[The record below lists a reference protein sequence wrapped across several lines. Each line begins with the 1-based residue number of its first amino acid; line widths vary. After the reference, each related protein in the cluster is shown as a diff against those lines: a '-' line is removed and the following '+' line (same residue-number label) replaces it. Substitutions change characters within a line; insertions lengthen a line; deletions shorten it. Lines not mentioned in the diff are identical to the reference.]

1 MQMCLNSWA
10 DRKEVQGNI
19 HRWSSPELP
28 TGLPS
33 DKEMTKIHDGLIVN
47 PKHSVVKVWAACY
60 NMMVNK
66 ELQQHSDCPCPVICC
81 SLRQPGNT
89 TSTWSYYIS
98 VEKIRTTRRFAPC
111 VIHGKEIWLKQP
123 LEFQNSIDVLASFFQ
138 AVKAGATAGV
148 FIVKPCKPHRKLHEM
163 FNLRFIGVSESKPYP
178 VCELKKPTTKMIN
191 TPVDSDIDADDEIE
205 FQENNDSDNK
215 EDNHDDTDE
224 NMDSLYQQALDL
236 LTEEDAKQPQAG
248 LNSVGNTIRES
259 ASGSGCLDELEENE
273 QDFMKE
279 VQDETMET
287 TVNVVE
293 QQRAINALSAG
304 ICSLPRDDE
313 ICQFQT
319 SHNLDDENTAFMEVV
334 LNNSGLPD
342 CLPIQF

>member
-1 MQMCLNSWA
+1 
-10 DRKEVQGNI
+10 
-19 HRWSSPELP
+19 
-28 TGLPS
+28 
-33 DKEMTKIHDGLIVN
+33 
-47 PKHSVVKVWAACY
+47 
-60 NMMVNK
+60 
-66 ELQQHSDCPCPVICC
+66 
-81 SLRQPGNT
+81 
-89 TSTWSYYIS
+89 
-98 VEKIRTTRRFAPC
+98 
-111 VIHGKEIWLKQP
+111 
-123 LEFQNSIDVLASFFQ
+123 
-138 AVKAGATAGV
+138 
-148 FIVKPCKPHRKLHEM
+148 
-163 FNLRFIGVSESKPYP
+163 
-178 VCELKKPTTKMIN
+178 MIN